1 MNMRGSILHTGNDTA
16 YVRYFLRA
24 ASSRYCAMTKI
35 TFRIDWSMLHLTM
48 RSYSLYAL
56 YTAFGLGFRRCSKH
70 WDDWSLPYFL
80 SVLTALTLSIP
91 LSARVLGAGV
101 SLRLCCRII
110 YKTGAAES
118 TMLRFSLLLDNSY
131 YTAASPSFRKGN
143 RHLDISYN
151 N

>member
-1 MNMRGSILHTGNDTA
+1 
-16 YVRYFLRA
+16 
-24 ASSRYCAMTKI
+24 MTKI
-35 TFRIDWSMLHLTM
+35 TSKVDWSTLYWTI

-70 WDDWSLPYFL
+70 RDDWSLLYFP

-101 SLRLCCRII
+101 SLGLCCRII

-118 TMLRFSLLLDNSY
+118 IMLRFSLLDNSY
-131 YTAASPSFRKGN
+131 DTAASPSFRKQN
-143 RHLDISYN
+143 RRLDISYN